1 MAKDRTGTPL
11 KVGDEV
17 LLRAKVTE
25 VTEDSD
31 TGANATFQLMSQG
44 DTKERAASFSGNSAF
59 VTKAPASP
67 AAAKP

>member
-1 MAKDRTGTPL
+1 MAKDRNGSPL
-11 KVGDEV
+11 KKGDEV
-17 LLRAKVTE
+17 LLRARVTE

-31 TGANATFQLMSQG
+31 TGANATFELVAQG

-59 VTKAPASP
+59 VTKAPPAP